1 MELIR
6 DIVKN
11 KFGAMEGKVWFGG
24 LDRYIDLHFDKDVP
38 MEYVE
43 KTAEYLNQLDGK
55 KMDELFGYS
64 LAYYRDTIENYPDII
79 EDIDMDGVDDID
91 GIKEHME
98 ICSLTVNQPKNL
110 SKVGLN
116 LEGGCDWDEDN
127 GIQWVLIGDEVV
139 YVGVW
144 RFEDIW
150 YGDYKHADDN
160 YAPLPESMR
169 EEKRREGEFLT
180 LTRFCGV
187 EKYPIESARSFMWGG
202 NATRTI
208 RPSLNLEMEFETG
221 FGKQEDTQ
229 ESKPQFVSWEIAFRA
244 PKLEETDL
252 QPGFVME
259 FPNAEEEESAYFYYD
274 EWQPTVDNKVE
285 VLEVKE
291 DRLLLHVTARVKDVV
306 FRDDSKPM
314 TEIDV
319 VAWFDYD

>member
-6 DIVKN
+6 NIVEN
-11 KFGAMEGKVWFGG
+11 KFGKMEGEVWFGG
-24 LDRYIDLHFDKDVP
+24 MDRYISLHFDKETP
-38 MEYVE
+38 MDYVE
-43 KTAEYLNQLDGK
+43 KTARHLNSLDK
-55 KMDELFGYS
+55 KKLDELFGYS
-64 LAYYRDTIENYPDII
+64 LAYYKDTIEGWPDII
-79 EDIDMDGVDDID
+79 EDIDMDGVDDIA

-116 LEGGCDWDEDN
+116 LEGGCDWNEDN

-169 EEKRREGEFLT
+169 AEERGAGELLT
-180 LTRFCGV
+180 LTRFCGI

-202 NATRTI
+202 NADGTI
-208 RPSLNLEMEFETG
+208 RPSLNLRMKFETG

-229 ESKPQFVSWEIAFRA
+229 ESKPQFVSWKISFEA
-244 PKLEETDL
+244 PKLEKTDM

-259 FPNAEEEESAYFYYD
+259 FPNVEEEESAYFDYD
-274 EWQPTVDNKVE
+274 DWQPTVDNRVE
-285 VLEVKE
+285 VLEVEE
-291 DRLLLHVTARVKDVV
+291 DRLFLHVTAKVRDVV
-306 FRDDSKPM
+306 FHDDSKPM

-319 VAWFDYD
+319 VGWFDYH